1 MLIILEDL
9 LRVLIIHTK
18 EEKLSVVQR
27 IIAVIRITQEVV
39 TATVVRIRVPIR
51 IIHEAH
57 LIRMQQVIRTT
68 LEGIQVRQITIPAV
82 VTLVIP
88 AVAVQVLRDLVRA
101 VAQAILVVHQVII
114 LEVVVQV
121 IHVAHRVII
130 QAVAQVILVA
140 RQAIVQEAVVQAIH
154 VVRQVR
160 AQVQEVV
167 AVDLLPLIQEVDK
180 SSSNRIKKEQVKT
193 CSFFVSYRFRLTVS
207 LNADLLLKVVP
218 LQYL

>member
-1 MLIILEDL
+1 M
-9 LRVLIIHTK
+9 LIIHTK
-18 EEKLSVVQR
+18 EEKPSVVQR

-39 TATVVRIRVPIR
+39 TVTVVRIRVPIR

-57 LIRMQQVIRTT
+57 PIRMQQVIRTT
-68 LEGIQVRQITIPAV
+68 LEGIQVHQITIPAV

-114 LEVVVQV
+114 QEVVVQV
-121 IHVAHRVII
+121 IHAVHRVII
-130 QAVAQVILVA
+130 QAVAQVTLVV
-140 RQAIVQEAVVQAIH
+140 RQIIVQEVVAQVIH

-160 AQVQEVV
+160 AQVREVA

-180 SSSNRIKKEQVKT
+180 SSCNRIKKRA
-193 CSFFVSYRFRLTVS
+193 SFH
-207 LNADLLLKVVP
+207 LLFFC
-218 LQYL
+218 

>member
-18 EEKLSVVQR
+18 EERLSVVQR

-39 TATVVRIRVPIR
+39 TATVVRIRAQIR

-57 LIRMQQVIRTT
+57 PIRMQQVIRTT

-114 LEVVVQV
+114 QEVVAQV
-121 IHVAHRVII
+121 IHAVHRVII
-130 QAVAQVILVA
+130 QAVAQVTLVA
-140 RQAIVQEAVVQAIH
+140 RQAIVQEVVAQAIH
-154 VVRQVR
+154 VVRQVL
-160 AQVQEVV
+160 AQVREVA

-180 SSSNRIKKEQVKT
+180 S
-193 CSFFVSYRFRLTVS
+193 L
-207 LNADLLLKVVP
+207 
-218 LQYL
+218 